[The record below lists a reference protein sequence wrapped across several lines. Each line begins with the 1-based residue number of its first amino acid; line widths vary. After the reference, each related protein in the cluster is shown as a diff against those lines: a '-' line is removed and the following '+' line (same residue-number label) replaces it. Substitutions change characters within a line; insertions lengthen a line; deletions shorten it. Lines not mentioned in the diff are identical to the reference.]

1 MSTRIKSER
10 KRAKNKEMYT
20 ICGEGR
26 RHVASM
32 GEKGFCWENLDRDN
46 FEEVDIDGRIKLKW
60 TLQN

>member
-1 MSTRIKSER
+1 
-10 KRAKNKEMYT
+10 MYT